1 MLSGQNIL
9 TAPLSLAFFQSQRTG
24 DIQLLAAASIIVAFP
39 VLLVYVFLQRHFIRG
54 MVSGSLKG

>member
-9 TAPLSLAFFQSQRTG
+9 TAPLSLAFFQSGRQT
-24 DIQLLAAASIIVAFP
+24 DIQLLAAGSIIVAAP
-39 VLLVYVFLQRHFIRG
+39 VLAVYLVLQRHFIRG

>member
-9 TAPLSLAFFQSQRTG
+9 TAPLSLAFFQSQRTT

-39 VLLVYVFLQRHFIRG
+39 VLVVYVFLQRHFIRG
-54 MVSGSLKG
+54 MVSGSMKG